1 MSQEFVQPINQ
12 TVQAMTIDGLTGFQK
27 KIAGIEDLVYL
38 TFGEPGFNIEDSI
51 KDAVIDGVKNNHS
64 HYAVAEGDLVLRQA
78 AVDNYNEKFDL
89 NFQGPENVV
98 VTSGVTEAIYA
109 LFQTLLNPG
118 DGVLIPTPAYP
129 PYYAAINIIGGK
141 MLKVDTSQSEFK
153 ITPQM
158 VDDAIASADFP
169 VKVILFNYPSNP
181 TGATYTETEL
191 RALAETFKKH
201 HIWVISDEIYAELTY
216 DIKHVSM
223 MKLLPEQTVMITGL
237 SKSHAMTGY
246 RIGFVIG
253 SAEIIAEVSKVHDTL
268 TFALPQVTQDGAIAA
283 LTQAKDAPAKMR
295 KVYQRRRD
303 FVVEKM
309 TAMGFKVGN
318 PQGAFYIFAR
328 IPEDFSAGV
337 DGLDFAW
344 ALATEGGVGV
354 APGIAFSDQTAE
366 YIRIS
371 YAANDDDLAS
381 GMKRMAAWIDQKRA
395 SR

>member
-1 MSQEFVQPINQ
+1 
-12 TVQAMTIDGLTGFQK
+12 MTIDGLTGFQK

-89 NFQGPENVV
+89 HFQGPENVV

-141 MLKVDTSQSEFK
+141 MLKVDTSQSDFK

-158 VDDAIASADFP
+158 VDDAIAGADFP

-181 TGATYTETEL
+181 TGATYSEDEL
-191 RALAETFKKH
+191 LELAATFKKH
-201 HIWVISDEIYAELTY
+201 QIWVISDEIYAELTY
-216 DIKHVSM
+216 EMKHVSM

-253 SAEIIAEVSKVHDTL
+253 DAKIIAEVSKVHDTL
-268 TFALPQVTQDGAIAA
+268 TFSLPQVTQDGAIAA

-295 KVYQRRRD
+295 EVYQRRRD

-318 PQGAFYIFAR
+318 PQGAFYIFAH

-337 DGLDFAW
+337 NGLDFAW
-344 ALATEGGVGV
+344 SLATEGGVGV

-371 YAANDDDLAS
+371 YAANDADLAA
-381 GMKRMAAWIDQKRA
+381 GMDRMATWIDQKRA
-395 SR
+395 NR

>member
-51 KDAVIDGVKNNHS
+51 KDAVIAGVKNNHS

-89 NFQGPENVV
+89 HFQGPENVV

-371 YAANDDDLAS
+371 YAANDNDLAA
-381 GMKRMAAWIDQKRA
+381 GMERMAAWIDQKRA